1 MNDSELLVYQIALSK
16 VRGIGPVL
24 ARNLVSYCGG
34 VKEIFTEKKGHLS
47 KIPGIGPFTLSQIV
61 GFNDFEA
68 SEKEAGFIL
77 KQGIRSIFFLDPD
90 YPYRLKELPDA
101 PILLFGR
108 GTADLAPERAVAF
121 IGTRQPSETGKA
133 ICKNLVHA
141 LKPYGCT
148 IVSGLAY
155 GIDITAHRA
164 ALEADLPTIGVLGHG
179 LDRIYPAL
187 HKKTAMEML
196 EKGGALLTEFTS
208 GTKPDF
214 MNFPKRNRIVAGMVD
229 AVVVVE
235 SGKKGGSMITAELA
249 FHYNREVLAI
259 PGKPGDELSSGC
271 NLLIKQN
278 KAHLMEDASDLIQ
291 LLNYEKTAPEP
302 MRQVKLPIGLSPEQ
316 QQLLDLLKQSGP
328 LQLDEL
334 MYRSGLGS
342 AELALYLIELEFE
355 GWVRALPGKT
365 YELM

>member
-1 MNDSELLVYQIALSK
+1 MDQEQLVYQIALSRVK
-16 VRGIGPVL
+16 GVGPIL
-24 ARNLVSYCGG
+24 AKNLVGYCNG

-47 KIPGIGPFTLSQIV
+47 KIPGIGPFTLDQITS
-61 GFNDFEA
+61 FNDFHSA
-68 SEKEAGFIL
+68 EKEAEFIVRNNIKPL
-77 KQGIRSIFFLDPD
+77 FFLDKE

-101 PILLFGR
+101 PILIFSR
-108 GTADLAPERAVAF
+108 GSSQVSPEKAVAF
-121 IGTRQPSETGKA
+121 IGTRKPSEAGKTL
-133 ICKNLVHA
+133 CRDFVNGLSSF
-141 LKPYGCT
+141 GCT

-164 ALEADLPTIGVLGHG
+164 ALEAGLPTIGVLGHG

-196 EKGGALLTEFTS
+196 ENGGGLLTEFPS
-208 GTKPDF
+208 GTNPDY

-235 SGKKGGSMITAELA
+235 SGRKGGSMITAELA

-271 NLLIKQN
+271 NLLIKQQ
-278 KAHLMEDASDLIQ
+278 KAHLMEDVSDLIQ
-291 LLNYEKTAPEP
+291 LLHYEQRISEP
-302 MRQVKLPIGLSPEQ
+302 KKQVKLPLGLSAEQ
-316 QQLLDLLKQSGP
+316 QLLLDLLKESGP
-328 LQLDEL
+328 LQLDEI